1 MYGGRLLGDW
11 VQGALRSC
19 YGQAEGED
27 VPVEVENQHP
37 LLTMKAEEAPGGCQV
52 GPGIA
57 LMWRPAPWWPGQT
70 ESDPGFGADQRKG
83 FGKGRWMRTFGLRFW
98 VM

>member
-1 MYGGRLLGDW
+1 MRDW
-11 VQGALRSC
+11 VLGALWSC
-19 YGQAEGED
+19 YGQAEGKGGPD
-27 VPVEVENQHP
+27 EVLNLHP
-37 LLTMKAEEAPGGCQV
+37 LLEMKAEEAPGGHV

-57 LMWRPAPWWPGQT
+57 LVLLRPAPWRPGQI
-70 ESDPGFGADQRKG
+70 ESDPESGAGQRKG